1 MKISELAGIGVL
13 LTLLAGCGGGTG
25 AGEAA
30 RAAAEERGDAS
41 VYWDDSRLSP
51 EELAARR
58 MDMSWRSVVRVDTAA
73 NGEETANPEEW
84 DDISSQTANFG
95 PIHLPLHDDVSG
107 PSVLR
112 VQVLLNRALF
122 SPGIID
128 GSWGSNTEKA
138 VYWFQEREGLP
149 ATGRL
154 DQPTFER
161 LVSVAGTP
169 DVIVREHQLT
179 EQEVAGP
186 FVRIPD
192 DVYAHA
198 ELECSCYESLRE
210 KLSERFH
217 SSADLLEQLNP
228 GVELNSLTAGTT
240 LRVPNVRSQQAA
252 YGARVNRIVVSD
264 AGKYV
269 HALDEGGRI
278 LFHFPATLGS
288 QYDPS
293 PEGEYRV
300 VRITEDPWWHYQPSI
315 LSYADDD
322 APEARVPP
330 GPNNAVGV
338 VWMAL
343 SKPHYGIHGT
353 NSPETIGYATSAG
366 CVRLTNWDAIFLA
379 TRTPEDTPVV
389 FRDT

>member
-1 MKISELAGIGVL
+1 MKISKLSALVGLAALVG
-13 LTLLAGCGGGTG
+13 GCGGGPAHD
-25 AGEAA
+25 AG
-30 RAAAEERGDAS
+30 RPGAEEPGGAS
-41 VYWDDSRLSP
+41 VYWDGSRP
-51 EELAARR
+51 TAEELAQGR
-58 MDMSWRSVVRVDTAA
+58 MDMSWRRVVRVDTVGDE
-73 NGEETANPEEW
+73 NDIGNPEEW
-84 DDISSQTANFG
+84 EGISPQAVNTG
-95 PIHLPLHDDVSG
+95 PMHLPLHGDVSG

-112 VQVLLNRALF
+112 TQVLLSRAFF
-122 SPGIID
+122 SPGILD
-128 GSWGSNTEKA
+128 GRWGSNTEKA
-138 VYWFQEREGLP
+138 IYWFQEREGLP

-154 DQPTFER
+154 DEPTFTR
-161 LVSVAGTP
+161 LVEVAGSP
-169 DVIVREHQLT
+169 MELVRTHRLS

-186 FVRIPD
+186 FVSMPD
-192 DVYAHA
+192 DVYERA

-217 SSADLLEQLNP
+217 ASVDLLEQLNP
-228 GVELNSLTAGTT
+228 GVDLNSVSAGST
-240 LRVPNVRSQQAA
+240 LQVPNVRSQQAA
-252 YGARVNRIVVSD
+252 YGARVASIVVSD
-264 AGKYV
+264 AGRYV
-269 HALDEGGRI
+269 HALDENGRI

-293 PEGEYRV
+293 PEGDYRV
-300 VRITEDPWWHYQPSI
+300 TKITEDPWWHYQPSI

-322 APEARVPP
+322 DPEARIPP

-379 TRTPEDTPVV
+379 TRTPEGTPVS